1 MQSIKCCPEDS
12 RFFQLHLPYLSI
24 FGNSSINHSTAMH
37 NSYAPPQPERRRTTV
52 TRHNKVPNPMMVSSK
67 ISLASVA
74 QPGQVNPKRVN
85 PEPRLRLQ
93 GPIHAIAKRC
103 WLQHQCTRH
112 APVHGL
118 LVLFWMLAPYPHR
131 RLRDSFSSHR
141 SRS

>member
-1 MQSIKCCPEDS
+1 
-12 RFFQLHLPYLSI
+12 
-24 FGNSSINHSTAMH
+24 
-37 NSYAPPQPERRRTTV
+37 
-52 TRHNKVPNPMMVSSK
+52 MMVSSK

-118 LVLFWMLAPYPHR
+118 LVLFWMLAPYGIPAQETPG
-131 RLRDSFSSHR
+131 LFQLSSLAVIVLSPPALLMR
-141 SRS
+141 QSIDRG